1 MSLIIPDSERR
12 RYSKQ
17 ISLSEIGIEGQKKLR
32 DAKILVIGAGGL
44 GSPVL
49 QYLTAAG
56 IGNLGVADEHT
67 IEEVNLPRQPIYS
80 DNNVGKL
87 KTVVVKEK
95 LENQNKNL
103 TVNIHNIFIKSEI
116 ALQII
121 KEYDLIV
128 ECTDN
133 IKSRYL
139 INDYAI
145 RLGKPVVYG
154 SIYKYQGQV
163 SVFNYN
169 EGPSYRCFFP
179 ENEEK
184 SVPEAE
190 STGIFSPIT
199 GVIGTLQAIEAVKI
213 ILGLDGVLSGKML
226 FYNALTADFYKVNF
240 KRNPLNFQ
248 NL

>member
-17 ISLSEIGIEGQKKLR
+17 ISLTEIGLEGQKKLR
-32 DAKILVIGAGGL
+32 EAKVLVIGAGGL
-44 GSPVL
+44 GGPVL

-56 IGNLGVADEHT
+56 VGNIGVSDEHT
-67 IEEVNLPRQPIYS
+67 IEEVNLPHQPIYS
-80 DNNVGKL
+80 DNNIGKL

-95 LENQNKNL
+95 LQNQNKN
-103 TVNIHNIFIKSEI
+103 VSINIHNILIKNDI
-116 ALQII
+116 ALQIL
-121 KEYDLIV
+121 KEYDIIV

-133 IKSRYL
+133 IKSRYI

-145 RLGKPVVYG
+145 QLGKPVVYG

-179 ENEEK
+179 ENDDK
-184 SVPEAE
+184 IIPEAD

-199 GVIGTLQAIEAVKI
+199 GVIGTLQAVEVIKM
-213 ILGLDGVLSGKML
+213 ILGLEGVLSGKML
-226 FYNALTADFYKVNF
+226 FYNALSTDFYKVNF
-240 KRNPLNFQ
+240 KKKTV
-248 NL
+248 